1 MYDIDMSNITPTLN
15 EEELELVISSLLF
28 SSSVNVVSNTE
39 EYYQKRLL
47 DVAIKLK
54 KLKPDIS
61 LSHIQFIKEDNY
73 EDQWSCDILENFSD
87 NIEIVGFEH
96 I

>member
-39 EYYQKRLL
+39 EYYQKRLI

-54 KLKPDIS
+54 NLKPDIN